1 MICDIVDQEREKDR
15 EKKKERERE
24 TVLPYLQFFRKS
36 NMTIDSQYPGPCLCS
51 VQDRETIEDSS

>member
-24 TVLPYLQFFRKS
+24 TVLPYLQFLE
-36 NMTIDSQYPGPCLCS
+36 NPI
-51 VQDRETIEDSS
+51 